1 MSVGATLDAL
11 ELQQGRRLTQVKKI
25 KPRKDKQY
33 VPLTAAPESSTKTGT
48 ATAKSTPQ
56 AKVQPTAAATMV
68 LLGQKKAPA
77 AVAAA
82 KLTTATAPGA
92 QLTVKASRL
101 LLVEPAGGGGGRRRK
116 KKEYTDP
123 VVAPGE
129 AVPEEA
135 KVSKAPVVAPG
146 AKVTSASAAPHKN
159 AAVPAAKASST
170 AAPTTTPKAKSGRL
184 LLSHV

>member
-1 MSVGATLDAL
+1 MSAGATLDAV
-11 ELQQGRRLTQVKKI
+11 ELQQGRRLLQVKKI
-25 KPRKDKQY
+25 RPTKDKQY
-33 VPLTAAPESSTKTGT
+33 VPLTAAPDLFAKTGT

-56 AKVQPTAAATMV
+56 AKVQPTAAAPM
-68 LLGQKKAPA
+68 GQKKAPA
-77 AVAAA
+77 AVPAA
-82 KLTTATAPGA
+82 KLTTAAAPGA

-116 KKEYTDP
+116 KKDYTDP
-123 VVAPGE
+123 VVAPGA

-146 AKVTSASAAPHKN
+146 AKVTSASAAPQKK
-159 AAVPAAKASST
+159 APLPAAKVTTT
-170 AAPTTTPKAKSGRL
+170 AAPTTAPKAKSGRL